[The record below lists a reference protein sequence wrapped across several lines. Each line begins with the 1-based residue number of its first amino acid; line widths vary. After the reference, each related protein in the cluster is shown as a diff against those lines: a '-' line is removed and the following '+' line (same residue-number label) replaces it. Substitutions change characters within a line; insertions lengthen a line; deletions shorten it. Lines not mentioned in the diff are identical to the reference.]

1 MTTDTPT
8 VAERLAEHIAS
19 LDYSN
24 LPPAVI
30 DRTKMPCWTS
40 WAASLSVQLWVIV
53 AFFTISSMVSRA
65 NRKPR
70 SSTAT

>member
-30 DRTKMPCWTS
+30 DRTKD
-40 WAASLSVQLWVIV
+40 AASLSVQLWVIV